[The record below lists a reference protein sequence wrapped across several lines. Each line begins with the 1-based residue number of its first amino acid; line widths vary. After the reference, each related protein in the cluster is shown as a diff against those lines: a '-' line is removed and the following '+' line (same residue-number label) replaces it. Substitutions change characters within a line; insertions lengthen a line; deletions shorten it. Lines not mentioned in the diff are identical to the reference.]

1 MILKT
6 AVLAGGCFWGVEYLF
21 SKLNG
26 VVKTR
31 VGYCGGKTENPKY
44 EEVKKGMTGH
54 AESVLIEFDEEKIKY
69 SEILDYFFKIHDPTT
84 PNRQINDIGSQYRSV
99 IFYMDEEQ
107 KSEALSAVKR
117 AEVHWKKKIVTE
129 VVKFEKFWDAEEYHQ
144 KYLIKNPGGYICH
157 YERKF

>member
-1 MILKT
+1 MMLKT

-31 VGYCGGKTENPKY
+31 VGYCGGKKENPQY
-44 EEVKKGMTGH
+44 QEVKKGITGH

-69 SEILDYFFKIHDPTT
+69 SEILDYFLKIHDPTT

-99 IFYMDEEQ
+99 IFYMDDEQ
-107 KSEALSAVKR
+107 RSEALSAVKR
-117 AEVHWKKKIVTE
+117 AEINWKKKIVTE
-129 VVKFEKFWDAEEYHQ
+129 IVKFEKFWDAEEYHQ